1 MSKTMK
7 REIILRGKKY
17 TMPKLDVDTYMDF
30 LEVRGDIMNTE
41 NKNGLYTRAQFV
53 KMMETIVKVYGDQFT
68 VEDLKDKEGGLSV
81 GGIVTEFSAIE
92 LGIMGEVDAQVK
104 KIEENFT
111 SGK

>member
-30 LEVRGDIMNTE
+30 LEVRDDIMNTE

-68 VEDLKDKEGGLSV
+68 VEDLKDKEGGL
-81 GGIVTEFSAIE
+81 FSAIE